1 MSPEFIDK
9 AEVLLYRE
17 KLKLFYLFQ
26 NELLSFHLSI
36 LL

>member
-1 MSPEFIDK
+1 MSLEFTDK
-9 AEVLLYRE
+9 AEVLLFLE
-17 KLKLFYLFQ
+17 KLKLFYLIQ

>member
-1 MSPEFIDK
+1 MSIGFIDK

-26 NELLSFHLSI
+26 NEFLCFHLSI
-36 LL
+36 FL

>member
-9 AEVLLYRE
+9 TEVLLCLE
-17 KLKLFYLFQ
+17 ELKLFHLFQ